1 MMRKNFAGDL
11 LPLIFTGK
19 ARCLSGG
26 SQPADSREPEV
37 KTNLL
42 MRMNFARSAK
52 AAPGSCREVFPMP
65 RQGNTRP
72 FQPIKF
78 KFSVKTTPHMR
89 IQYSRIFSKSKSGDY
104 HGNEAENFQSP
115 KTISL
120 IRHIHGGV
128 RFLRATGCWAGSER
142 LCRGRGGFVKTN
154 SQLRY
159 FILCGLSH
167 FHTVQIIG
175 GDFEGEG
182 VQIRQN
188 A

>member
-1 MMRKNFAGDL
+1 MQGSVPHASAGQYEA
-11 LPLIFTGK
+11 F
-19 ARCLSGG
+19 
-26 SQPADSREPEV
+26 PA
-37 KTNLL
+37 
-42 MRMNFARSAK
+42 
-52 AAPGSCREVFPMP
+52 
-65 RQGNTRP
+65 
-72 FQPIKF
+72 KF

-89 IQYSRIFSKSKSGDY
+89 IQYSRNFSKSKSGDY
-104 HGNEAENFQSP
+104 HGNEADENFQSP